1 VTLLDNLPIA
11 RKVLLALALMAASA
25 LGAAWYAVASL
36 SATDAR
42 YTALLKQEAKAEL
55 WVARASIALVDEG
68 RVLNLMI
75 AEADEATIRAMQR
88 ELGEVRGQVRE
99 RLAAAALALPAAAAE
114 VRAIEAAFGRMLEAT
129 GEAERAALAGDRE
142 AALRAVQ
149 ERRRP
154 LYAELRRTMRE
165 LVERVDA
172 SAQRAAG
179 EAAADAGAAWWT
191 TLAASVLGAA
201 LSAALALWTMQAG
214 VSRPIGDLDRR
225 MRALAEGDKESPV
238 PGAGRR
244 DEVGRMAEA
253 VEGFRLAAV
262 EQDRMAAAAAAEG
275 AAKAARAE
283 RLEALVNGFEAQAA
297 DALRA
302 VAATSTELDATAG
315 EMQGTAQGGAERAA
329 SLAAASEQASVNV
342 QTVAASTEE
351 MAASIAEVAR
361 QVAEGARTARQ
372 ATEQARATDESV
384 AGLAEGAQRI
394 GEVVR
399 LISDIAGQTN
409 LLALNATIE
418 AARAGEA
425 GKGFA
430 VVASEVKQL
439 AAQTA
444 KATEQIGA
452 QIEAMQ
458 AETARAV
465 EAIQGIGRTIEA
477 LDGTTA
483 QMAAAAEEQAAA
495 TREIGRAV
503 AEAAAGTR
511 DVSRHAG
518 GVTEGAQQTGAAAT
532 QVRAA
537 SAELARQAEVLRG
550 EVDAFLGGIRA
561 A

>member
-55 WVARASIALVDEG
+55 WVARANIALVDEG

-114 VRAIEAAFGRMLEAT
+114 VRAIEAAFGRVMEAT

-262 EQDRMAAAAAAEG
+262 EQDRMAAAAAEG

-302 VAATSTELDATAG
+302 VAAASTELDATAG

-465 EAIQGIGRTIEA
+465 EAIRGIGRTIEA

-483 QMAAAAEEQAAA
+483 
-495 TREIGRAV
+495 
-503 AEAAAGTR
+503 
-511 DVSRHAG
+511 H
-518 GVTEGAQQTGAAAT
+518 TG
-532 QVRAA
+532 
-537 SAELARQAEVLRG
+537 SG
-550 EVDAFLGGIRA
+550 
-561 A
+561 